1 MRQRQRLSLLA
12 AKGICEGEFRCIKKI
27 FLNVLTTSADDV
39 IIILTTAVD
48 VIQEED
54 LSYGNFQI
62 RFKPRVQ

>member
-1 MRQRQRLSLLA
+1 MYQ
-12 AKGICEGEFRCIKKI
+12 KI

-39 IIILTTAVD
+39 IIISTTAVD